1 MDPHPMGTEDL
12 VIISDIHVHPW
23 SAFSTGSGL
32 SNSRMRQTL
41 DVLNESL
48 VYAVKHHALWM
59 CAGDIVHT
67 QGMARNAVL
76 NEIIG
81 CMSQYPDL
89 RKLMIWGNHDSRGK
103 GRTHVTVAESV
114 IYAIAEA
121 VPGTIILDN
130 SFYLT
135 DEGLN
140 IYGEGAQ
147 PNKEYLGLFGG
158 AGHWLNQAPDVY
170 MGHFTVNDS
179 QTPTGYHLESDIS
192 AKDVLDEVPFAIV
205 GDIHHPQIIRWDAT
219 EEDNERV
226 LLIPG
231 APEHHNFGDHGE
243 RGFWHVQMGKNEWGW
258 YAEHLVMIPSKS
270 SQFVTLDSSK
280 DIKNDANYYRLTKP
294 LEPGDTLPKNAIV
307 IAPKP
312 TVVEQRDWLVGVTST
327 KEILQKWMQIN
338 KPKGIKD
345 KAALLQCGLDCLNAL
360 DTPQIKQARIIGCDA
375 VDFFS
380 YKKMAFS
387 VEEGVTLVT
396 GESRDFKSNGAGK
409 STIFEAIYWALF
421 GHTTKNVAAGEEI
434 RRGADSCM
442 VHLVLQVGED
452 LVSIRRARGK
462 RNAELEVDINKEPI
476 LGASV
481 SEVNKALLAYLGIS
495 EDIYRTLSYYSQ
507 EDVML
512 FSRSTD
518 GQRKEILADLCGL
531 SAYKAARAVAKD
543 EVGVAEDTV
552 GRLTTQLGGCT
563 VRLEGVLE
571 SLKHKRTEHAFW
583 EKDHAATVAYQ
594 INILER
600 DRKTHADYIATSDQ
614 RLTALQIR
622 ANKLVVM
629 YAGAQKAKEY
639 SQRYM
644 QALDDVLA
652 KQAKITYTE
661 DATSEALLKLEVS
674 LRPLGAWNDKTGA
687 QLRDFHSE
695 KVIMGAKLQDL
706 LARINELKTYA
717 DSATCPTCLQ
727 PMDASELEELIEA
740 DQSKMDDLA
749 LNYKG
754 IETDIEN
761 VQTEREELLEEIV
774 DTEAALLKLRH
785 AQRQNIQYIS
795 YQKEIEDKQEWLD
808 EKVQEDIAD
817 AVMRRTKRLDDRVTK
832 AERIV
837 HNYTVIHSSAVEN
850 MEGVV
855 AALELQA
862 NPYADTIATLTA
874 QEEELNDEMDGLANI
889 LPTWEEQVTI
899 YDYWMRA
906 FSKQGIQSLL
916 LEEVASEFN
925 QARGMIMPLLTN
937 GVIDV
942 QFSTT
947 AQTRSGEL
955 REKTDFIITYGDEI
969 VSYNSLSGGQRRRVD
984 LGVMLTLAVANA
996 RSRGVS
1002 GVLSMLVFDE
1012 VFDYLDSDGAEG
1024 LFAALN
1030 EVQKIIPSVY
1040 VITQDS
1046 DMRSLFT
1053 QTIDVVQDA
1062 QGTSTIC

>member
-1 MDPHPMGTEDL
+1 MGQHPVATEDL

-23 SAFSTGSGL
+23 SAFSTGSGM
-32 SNSRMRQTL
+32 SNSRMNQTL
-41 DVLNESL
+41 MVLSQSL
-48 VYAVKHHALWM
+48 AYAEEHHAIWM

-67 QGMARNAVL
+67 QGMSRNAVL
-76 NEIIG
+76 NQIIAV
-81 CMSQYPDL
+81 MSEWPHVP
-89 RKLMIWGNHDSRGK
+89 KIIVWGNHDSRGK
-103 GRTHVTVAESV
+103 GRTKVCVEEAVA
-114 IYAIAEA
+114 YAISEA
-121 VPGTIILDN
+121 VPGTTILDD
-130 SFYLT
+130 SFYVT

-147 PNKEYLGLFGG
+147 PSKEYLNLFGA
-158 AGHWLNQAPDVY
+158 AGNWLEQVPDVY

-179 QTPTGYHLESDIS
+179 QTPTGFHLESDIS
-192 AKDVLDEVPFAIV
+192 AKDVLDEVPFAII

-243 RGFWHVQMGKNEWGW
+243 RGFWHVQMEKNDKGW
-258 YAEHLVMIPSKS
+258 YAGHLLMIPSQS
-270 SQFVTLDSSK
+270 SQFVTLESSK
-280 DIKNDANYYRLTKP
+280 DIKDDSNYYRLTKP

-345 KAALLQCGLDCLNAL
+345 KAALLQSGLDCLNAL
-360 DTPQIKQARIIGCDA
+360 DTPQIKQARIVGLDA

-380 YKKMAFS
+380 YKKLTFN

-442 VHLVLQVGED
+442 VHLVLQVGEG

-462 RNAELEVDINKEPI
+462 RNAELEVDINGEPI

-481 SEVNKALLAYLGIS
+481 SEVNKALLSYLGITD
-495 EDIYRTLSYYSQ
+495 DIYRTLSYYSQ

-531 SAYKAARAVAKD
+531 SAYKTARAVAKE
-543 EVGVAEDTV
+543 EVEVAENTV
-552 GRLTTQLGGCT
+552 ERLSTQLSGCT
-563 VRLEGVLE
+563 VRLEGVLKQLGQKQIE
-571 SLKHKRTEHAFW
+571 YEFW
-583 EKDHAATVAYQ
+583 EKDHKATIAYQ
-594 INILER
+594 VNILDR
-600 DRKTHADYIATSDQ
+600 DRKNYTDYTATSDE
-614 RLTALQIR
+614 RLAALRVR
-622 ANKLVVM
+622 ADKLVVI

-644 QALDDVLA
+644 KALDDLLA
-652 KQAKITYTE
+652 KQAKISYTE
-661 DATSEALLKLEVS
+661 GNMPEERLKIEVTLQALSDRNDNTIEQLQEAHTEKKLIGVQI
-674 LRPLGAWNDKTGA
+674 KT
-687 QLRDFHSE
+687 LMVRMD
-695 KVIMGAKLQDL
+695 
-706 LARINELKTYA
+706 ELKTYA
-717 DSATCPTCLQ
+717 DSAICPTCLQ

-740 DQSKMDDLA
+740 DQLKLDELT
-749 LNYKG
+749 LNYKSVGVG
-754 IETDIEN
+754 IVETQSAKEVILDDMTE
-761 VQTEREELLEEIV
+761 VQSAMRNWN
-774 DTEAALLKLRH
+774 H
-785 AQRQNIQYIS
+785 AQALNTKYME
-795 YQKEIEDKQEWLD
+795 YQKQIEDTQEWLHD
-808 EKVQEDIAD
+808 KVQEDIAD
-817 AVMRRTKRLDDRVTK
+817 AVTRRTKRLDDRIAK

-855 AALELQA
+855 AALQLQG
-862 NPYADTIATLTA
+862 NPYADTIKTLVA
-874 QEEELNDEMDGLANI
+874 QEEELNDEMDGLANVF
-889 LPTWEEQVTI
+889 PTWEEQVTI

-925 QARGMIMPLLTN
+925 QVRGMILPLLTN
-937 GVIDV
+937 GIIDV

-947 AQTRSGEL
+947 ALTRSGEL
-955 REKTDFIITYGDEI
+955 REKTDFIILYDGES

-996 RSRGVS
+996 KSRGVS

-1024 LFAALN
+1024 LFAALT

-1046 DMRSLFT
+1046 EMRSLFT
-1053 QTIDVVQDA
+1053 QSIDVVQDA
-1062 QGTSTIC
+1062 KGISTIC

>member
-1 MDPHPMGTEDL
+1 MGQHPVATEDL

-41 DVLNESL
+41 DVLNQSL
-48 VYAVKHHALWM
+48 AYAAKNYAIWM

-76 NEIIG
+76 NEIIA
-81 CMSQYPDL
+81 CMSQYPNL
-89 RKLMIWGNHDSRGK
+89 PKLMVWGNHDSRGK

-121 VPGTIILDN
+121 VDNVTILDD
-130 SFYLT
+130 SSYVT
-135 DEGLN
+135 DEDLC

-147 PNKEYLGLFGG
+147 PRRDHLLLWGISEQLD
-158 AGHWLNQAPDVY
+158 HRPDVY
-170 MGHFTVNDS
+170 MGHFTVNDT
-179 QTPTGYHLESDIS
+179 QTPTGFHLESDIS
-192 AKDVLDEVPFAIV
+192 AKDVLDEVPFAII

-243 RGFWHVQMGKNEWGW
+243 RGFWHVQMEKNDKGW
-258 YAEHLVMIPSKS
+258 YAGHLLMIPSQS
-270 SQFVTLDSSK
+270 SQFVTLESSK
-280 DIKNDANYYRLTKP
+280 DIKDDSNYYRLTKP
-294 LEPGDTLPKNAIV
+294 LEPGDVLPKNAIV

-312 TVVEQRDWLVGVTST
+312 TVIEQRDWLVGVTST

-345 KAALLQCGLDCLNAL
+345 KAALLQSGLDCLNAL
-360 DTPQIKQARIIGCDA
+360 DTPQIKQARIVGLDA

-380 YKKMAFS
+380 YEKLTFN
-387 VEEGVTLVT
+387 VEEGVILVT

-442 VHLVLQVGED
+442 VHLVLQVGD
-452 LVSIRRARGK
+452 GLVSIRRARGK
-462 RNAELEVDINKEPI
+462 RNAELEVDINGEPI
-476 LGASV
+476 VGASV
-481 SEVNKALLAYLGIS
+481 SEVNKALLAYLGIT

-531 SAYKAARAVAKD
+531 SAYKTARAVAKE
-543 EVGVAEDTV
+543 EVEVAENTV
-552 GRLTTQLGGCT
+552 ERLSTQLGGCT

-571 SLKHKRTEHAFW
+571 SLKHKRTEYAFW

-600 DRKTHADYIATSDQ
+600 DRKTYADYIATSID
-614 RLTALQIR
+614 RFLVLQVR

-652 KQAKITYTE
+652 RQAKITYTE
-661 DATSEALLKLEVS
+661 GATPEERLKIEVTIRS
-674 LRPLGAWNDKTGA
+674 LADRNDRTVE
-687 QLRDFHSE
+687 QLQHSCAE
-695 KVIMGAKLQDL
+695 KVTIGVKMQEL
-706 LARINELKTYA
+706 LTRMNELKSYA

-727 PMDASELEELIEA
+727 PMDASELEELIA
-740 DQSKMDDLA
+740 MDQSKMDDLT
-749 LNYKG
+749 LQYKG
-754 IETDIEN
+754 VE
-761 VQTEREELLEEIV
+761 EEIIAV
-774 DTEAALLKLRH
+774 ESSREDILDEMTEAQTALRDMNH
-785 AQRQNIQYIS
+785 AQRQNIQYIA

-817 AVMRRTKRLDDRVTK
+817 AVTRRTRRLDDRVAK

-862 NPYADTIATLTA
+862 NPYADTIETLVT
-874 QEEELNDEMDGLANI
+874 QEEQLIDEEDGLLNI

-925 QARGMIMPLLTN
+925 QVRGMILPLLTN
-937 GVIDV
+937 GIIDV

-947 AQTRSGEL
+947 ALTRSGEL
-955 REKTDFIITYGDEI
+955 REKTDFIILYDGES

-996 RSRGVS
+996 KSRGVS

-1030 EVQKIIPSVY
+1030 EVQQIIPSVY

-1053 QTIDVVQDA
+1053 QSIDVVQDA
-1062 QGTSTIC
+1062 KGISTIC